1 MNKVIASGEQRQL
14 NAVSSKIISRIL
26 SLERANNKPI
36 LIAIDG
42 GSGSGKS
49 LIAGIIA
56 KQLNATLI
64 ATDDFFA
71 AEITREGWVN
81 RSYKERAADVI
92 NWRSLRSNVLEPL
105 MDGMSASWQSF
116 DFNAGIRP
124 DGTYGIDSAVINYV
138 PNDVIILEGA
148 YSCRPE
154 LSDLI
159 HLKILVD
166 VPVQVRHK
174 RLRKREEKEFLIQW
188 HERWDEAEQY
198 YFREVRPHSSFDL
211 VIENN

>member
-1 MNKVIASGEQRQL
+1 MKQNQFNIISSQIIDRIQSL
-14 NAVSSKIISRIL
+14 SKI
-26 SLERANNKPI
+26 NNKPL

-49 LIAGIIA
+49 SIARIIA

-64 ATDDFFA
+64 TTDDFFA
-71 AEITREGWVN
+71 AEITDEGWLN

-105 MDGMSASWQSF
+105 MNGMSASWKSF
-116 DFNAGIRP
+116 DYNAGIRP
-124 DGTYGIDSAVINYV
+124 DGTYGISSAVINYF

-166 VPVQVRHK
+166 APVEVRHE

-188 HERWDEAEQY
+188 HERWNEAEQY
-198 YFREVRPHSSFDL
+198 YFREVCPHSSFDM
-211 VIENN
+211 VIENI

>member
-1 MNKVIASGEQRQL
+1 MKQNQFNVISSQIIDRIQSL
-14 NAVSSKIISRIL
+14 SKI
-26 SLERANNKPI
+26 NNQPL

-49 LIAGIIA
+49 SIAQIIA

-64 ATDDFFA
+64 TTDDFFA
-71 AEITREGWVN
+71 AEITDEGWVN

-92 NWRSLRSNVLEPL
+92 NWRSLRRNVLEPL
-105 MDGMSASWQSF
+105 MNRMSASWKNF
-116 DFNAGIRP
+116 DYNAGMRP
-124 DGTYGIDSAVINYV
+124 DGTYGISSAGINYL

-159 HLKILVD
+159 QLKILVD
-166 VPVQVRHK
+166 VPVKVRHE
-174 RLRKREEKEFLIQW
+174 RLRKREEKEFLIHW
-188 HERWDEAEQY
+188 HERWDGAEQY
-198 YFREVRPHSSFDL
+198 YFQEVRPRSSFDM
-211 VIENN
+211 VIENI